1 MKTSIKV
8 SIFIIVASVF
18 GTELVSADSDE
29 PPQQTN
35 PDIILKQVL
44 AQFPKHPLELD
55 GALLI
60 KNKKG
65 FIARTYQFNATVNIN
80 TSTPTA
86 KYSFFIPE
94 AKSFLTLETTL
105 QPDGSAKT
113 IFKKGLPAKVC
124 EAPPLDSPI
133 LGSDITWENLSLQ
146 FLKWTNAVYVA
157 SDTVLGLN
165 CSIIKL
171 YPTSYRDT
179 VHYKIWVA
187 NKNHALM
194 RFQEY
199 DADKKVKRTI
209 WIKSLKKIDDGFTVK
224 DLEAESFPAVH
235 RTKIKINSIVEV
247 YE

>member
-18 GTELVSADSDE
+18 GTELISADSDE

-35 PDIILKQVL
+35 ANAILKQVL
-44 AQFPKHPLELD
+44 AQFPTHPLELD
-55 GALLI
+55 GSLLI

-65 FIARTYQFNATVNIN
+65 FIIYSYRFNATVNIN

-94 AKSFLTLETTL
+94 AKSFLTLDTVL
-105 QPDGSAKT
+105 HPDGSVKT
-113 IFKKGLPAKVC
+113 IFRKGLPAKEVD
-124 EAPPLDSPI
+124 APPLDSPI

-157 SDTVLGLN
+157 SDTVLGLH

-187 NKNHALM
+187 DKNHALM
-194 RFQEY
+194 RFEEY
-199 DADKKVKRTI
+199 DADNKLKRTI
-209 WIKSLKKIDDGFTVK
+209 WIKSLKKVDNGFTVK
-224 DLEAESFPAVH
+224 DLEAESFPVIH
-235 RTKIKINSIVEV
+235 RTKIKIHSIVEV
-247 YE
+247 DE